1 MTARKKKR
9 RRKMPKPMFKPYN
22 IVLDGD
28 EGATINLYGEVVAT
42 HPTDWW
48 TGEPIPGNFIAVD
61 EFLNDLEQLNGKDHV
76 TVHINSVGGD
86 MYGGIA
92 IYNRLK
98 GLAAKVTTINDGL
111 AASAGSIIFMA
122 GDDRKVNSGS
132 NLMIHGALGFL
143 YGYYQVPDLKSA
155 IKQLEAH
162 NRAAVNVYAERTGHP
177 ADEIKALVDKE
188 TWMTGQDAVD
198 RGFATEVIGGED
210 AEPVIMKLSPDKR
223 GLMVNGMAVAACCLG
238 KIPDTI
244 PQMSAEEWAELST
257 PKNGGEPPQNS
268 ANPAPQDSNNT
279 HKNGGMN
286 EMEIKNI
293 EDLRKAHPDLVNQI
307 ENAAHAAGVAEGAKG
322 ERERIQSIEGIQNV
336 VGDAEMV
343 KNAKYGENPID
354 AKELVYNA
362 AMANAMAGGKILAGL
377 VADAEKSGAADVT
390 AVPAVAPAAEVAPDS
405 PEAMA
410 AQAKADVAAFMKM
423 KEVR

>member
-1 MTARKKKR
+1 
-9 RRKMPKPMFKPYN
+9 MPKPMIKPYN
-22 IVLDGD
+22 IVIDGE

-42 HPTDWW
+42 RPTDWW

-61 EFLNDLEQLNGKDHV
+61 EFLHDLDQLDGTDHV

-111 AASAGSIIFMA
+111 AASAGSIIFQA
-122 GDDRKVNSGS
+122 GDVRKVNSGS

-143 YGYYQVPDLKSA
+143 YGYYQVPDLKAA

-162 NRAAVNVYAERTGHP
+162 NRAGINVYAERTGRP

-188 TWMTGQDAVD
+188 TWMTGQDAVTQ
-198 RGFATEVIGGED
+198 GFADEVIGGEGT
-210 AEPVIMKLSPDKR
+210 EPITMKLTPDKR

-257 PKNGGEPPQNS
+257 PKDGGEPPQNS
-268 ANPAPQDSNNT
+268 ANPAQQVSNNT
-279 HKNGGMN
+279 HQIGGMN
-286 EMEIKNI
+286 EMEIKNV
-293 EDLRKAHPDLVNQI
+293 EELRKAYPELTAQV
-307 ENAAHAAGVAEGAKG
+307 ENAAREAGAVA
-322 ERERIQSIEGIQNV
+322 ERERIQGIEGIQNV

-343 KNAKYGENPID
+343 KNAKFGEKPID
-354 AKELVYNA
+354 AKELVYQA
-362 AMANAMAGGKILAGL
+362 AMANAMAGGKTLAGMM
-377 VADAEKSGAADVT
+377 ADAQASGAEGVEAT
-390 AVPAVAPAAEVAPDS
+390 PAPAGEPKMTEDEQAEALLLGAV
-405 PEAMA
+405 
-410 AQAKADVAAFMKM
+410 KNM
-423 KEVR
+423 KEGK

>member
-1 MTARKKKR
+1 MR
-9 RRKMPKPMFKPYN
+9 KPMFKPYN

-61 EFLNDLEQLNGKDHV
+61 EFLRDLEQLNGKDHV

-162 NRAAVNVYAERTGHP
+162 NRAGVNVYAERTGLP

-198 RGFATEVIGGED
+198 RGFATEVIGGEGV
-210 AEPVIMKLSPDKR
+210 EPVTMKLSPDKR

-244 PQMSAEEWAELST
+244 PQMSAEEWAALST
-257 PKNGGEPPQNS
+257 PENGGEPPQNS
-268 ANPAPQDSNNT
+268 ANPAPQDSNIT
-279 HKNGGMN
+279 HKDGGMN

-293 EDLRKAHPDLVNQI
+293 EDLRKAYPDLIAQV
-307 ENAAHAAGVAEGAKG
+307 ENTARADGAKA
-322 ERERIQSIEGIQNV
+322 ERERIQSIEEIQNGI
-336 VGDAEMV
+336 GDAEMV
-343 KNAKYGENPID
+343 KNAKYGEKPMTAQEIAFAAMKAQAALGTNMMNKLEAD
-354 AKELVYNA
+354 AKN
-362 AMANAMAGGKILAGL
+362 
-377 VADAEKSGAADVT
+377 SGAAGVEATPT
-390 AVPAVAPAAEVAPDS
+390 AGEEKKLTEDEQAVA
-405 PEAMA
+405 ML
-410 AQAKADVAAFMKM
+410 ADAVKNMEGK
-423 KEVR
+423 

>member
-1 MTARKKKR
+1 MKNKFLR
-9 RRKMPKPMFKPYN
+9 PYN
-22 IVLDGD
+22 IVQNEEDNS
-28 EGATINLYGEVVAT
+28 AVVNMYGEVVAT
-42 HPTDWW
+42 RPTDWW

-61 EFLNDLEQLNGKDHV
+61 EFLQDLEQLNGKDHV

-111 AASAGSIIFMA
+111 AASAGSIIFQA
-122 GDDRKVNSGS
+122 GDVRKVNSGS

-143 YGYYQVPDLKSA
+143 YGYYQVPGLKAA

-162 NRAAVNVYAERTGHP
+162 NRAGINVYAERTGRP

-198 RGFATEVIGGED
+198 QGFADEVIGGEES
-210 AEPVIMKLSPDKR
+210 EPITMKLTPDKR

-257 PKNGGEPPQNS
+257 PSDGGEPPQNS
-268 ANPAPQDSNNT
+268 ANPAQQVSNNT
-279 HKNGGMN
+279 HQNGGMN
-286 EMEIKNI
+286 KMEIKNV
-293 EDLRKAHPDLVNQI
+293 EEMRKAYPEFCTAI
-307 ENAAHAAGVAEGAKG
+307 ENAAREAGVMA
-322 ERERIQSIEGIQNV
+322 ERERIQGIEGIQNV

-343 KNAKYGENPID
+343 KNAKYGDEPID
-354 AKELVYNA
+354 AKELVYKA
-362 AMANAMAGGKILAGL
+362 AMASAAAGSTMLAGMMS
-377 VADAEKSGAADVT
+377 DAQNSGAAAVA
-390 AVPAVAPAAEVAPDS
+390 AVPAVEEAKMTEDDEAAALLIN
-405 PEAMA
+405 A
-410 AQAKADVAAFMKM
+410 AKNMEGK
-423 KEVR
+423 

>member
-1 MTARKKKR
+1 
-9 RRKMPKPMFKPYN
+9 MPKPMIKPYN

-28 EGATINLYGEVVAT
+28 DGATVNLYGEVVAT
-42 HPTDWW
+42 RPVDWW

-122 GDDRKVNSGS
+122 GDERKVNSGS

-162 NRAAVNVYAERTGHP
+162 NRAGVNVYAERTGLP

-198 RGFATEVIGGED
+198 RGFATEVIGGEGV
-210 AEPVIMKLSPDKR
+210 EPVTMKLTPDKR

-244 PQMSAEEWAELST
+244 PQMSAEEWAEMST
-257 PKNGGEPPQNS
+257 PSDGGEPPQNS
-268 ANPAPQDSNNT
+268 ANPAQQVSNITN
-279 HKNGGMN
+279 KNGGMK
-286 EMEIKNI
+286 EMEIKNT
-293 EDLRKAHPDLVNQI
+293 EDLRKAHPDLVAQI
-307 ENAAHAAGVAEGAKG
+307 ENAARADGAKA

-343 KNAKYGENPID
+343 KNAKYGENPIN
-354 AKELVYNA
+354 AKDLLYNA
-362 AMANAMAGGKILAGL
+362 AMANAMAGGKTLAGL
-377 VADAEKSGAADVT
+377 MADAKDSGAADVDANPT
-390 AVPAVAPAAEVAPDS
+390 GGAEPKEPTDDEKAVNLLIGAIPAN
-405 PEAMA
+405 
-410 AQAKADVAAFMKM
+410 MK
-423 KEVR
+423 KEDK

>member
-1 MTARKKKR
+1 
-9 RRKMPKPMFKPYN
+9 MPKPMIKPYN

-28 EGATINLYGEVVAT
+28 DGATVNLYGEVVAT
-42 HPTDWW
+42 RPVDWW

-122 GDDRKVNSGS
+122 GDERKVNSGS

-162 NRAAVNVYAERTGHP
+162 NRAGVNVYAERTGLP

-198 RGFATEVIGGED
+198 RGFATEVIGGEGV
-210 AEPVIMKLSPDKR
+210 EPVTMKLTPDKR

-244 PQMSAEEWAELST
+244 PQMSAEEWAELSS
-257 PKNGGEPPQNS
+257 PSDGGEPPQNS
-268 ANPAPQDSNNT
+268 ANPAQQDSNNT
-279 HKNGGMN
+279 NKIGGMN
-286 EMEIKNI
+286 KMEIKNT
-293 EDLRKAHPDLVNQI
+293 EDLRKAHPDLVAQI
-307 ENAAHAAGVAEGAKG
+307 ENAARADGAKA

-336 VGDAEMV
+336 VGDVEMV

-354 AKELVYNA
+354 AKDLLYNA
-362 AMANAMAGGKILAGL
+362 AMANAMAGGKTLAGL
-377 VADAEKSGAADVT
+377 MADAKGSGAADVT
-390 AVPAVAPAAEVAPDS
+390 ANPTGGAEPTDDEKAVNLLIGAIPAN
-405 PEAMA
+405 
-410 AQAKADVAAFMKM
+410 MK
-423 KEVR
+423 KEDK

>member
-1 MTARKKKR
+1 MKDKFIR
-9 RRKMPKPMFKPYN
+9 PYN
-22 IVLDGD
+22 IVLDD
-28 EGATINLYGEVVAT
+28 EDNSAVVNMYGEVVAT

-162 NRAAVNVYAERTGHP
+162 NRAGINVYAERTGLP

-198 RGFATEVIGGED
+198 RGFATEVIGGEGV
-210 AEPVIMKLSPDKR
+210 EPVTMKLSPDKR

-257 PKNGGEPPQNS
+257 PTNGAEAPQSS

-307 ENAAHAAGVAEGAKG
+307 EDAARAEGAKA

-362 AMANAMAGGKILAGL
+362 AMANAIAGGKTLAGL
-377 VADAEKSGAADVT
+377 MADAKDSGAADVT
-390 AVPAVAPAAEVAPDS
+390 AAPVVEETKMTEEQQAVA
-405 PEAMA
+405 ML
-410 AQAKADVAAFMKM
+410 ADAVKNMEGK
-423 KEVR
+423 